1 MMKKVKYFLLFAI
14 IIILLIGYFYAQSQ
28 RRKREQNSRYTI
40 GIVIEKFTSKSGSYL
55 KTKYSVDKNEYIKNF
70 NSFGDPK
77 PVGRKYFIKFEK
89 GNPENAEIIKDFWA
103 NPDAV
108 APDTGWLKIPGIPDD
123 KQP

>member
-1 MMKKVKYFLLFAI
+1 MKKVKYFLLFAI